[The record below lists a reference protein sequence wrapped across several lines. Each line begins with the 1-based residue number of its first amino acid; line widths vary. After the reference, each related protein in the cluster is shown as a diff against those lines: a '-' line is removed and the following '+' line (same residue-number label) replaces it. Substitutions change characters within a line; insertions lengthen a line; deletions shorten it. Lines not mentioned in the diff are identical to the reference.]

1 MNNKD
6 LFSNKAEYYDSFRP
20 SYAEAFI
27 QEMIAR
33 KVIGEGMT
41 VADIGAGTGILTCQL
56 AGIGADVIAVEPNE
70 QMIEKAILNTRE
82 MGVKVIKGSAEDIPI
97 EDRSVD
103 SVFVGQA
110 FHWFNPVL
118 FKKECRRILK
128 RNGTVVLVWN
138 RKSAGEMESERKR
151 IVNSYEHAVDSFHCS
166 WDERLE
172 GISDFFSGKFE
183 MMSFPNDLVETE
195 DVFIGRTLSASHALG
210 VSSPLIDGYISQW
223 HDFFQR
229 FQENGLITTKNETVA
244 FIGHM
249 GKSSKKLVKKEE
261 CSNKEGHSCEQPSG
275 AEAPAGDVGAA
286 PVRDRLSHG
295 SN

>member
-6 LFSNKAEYYDSFRP
+6 LFSSKAEYYDSFRP

-33 KVIGEGMT
+33 KIIGEGMT
-41 VADIGAGTGILTCQL
+41 VADIGAGTGILTRQL
-56 AGIGADVIAVEPNE
+56 AGAGADVIAVEPNE

-82 MGVKVIKGSAEDIPI
+82 MDVKVIRGFAEDIPI

-103 SVFVGQA
+103 SIFAGQA

-128 RNGTVVLVWN
+128 KKGTVVLVWN
-138 RKSAGEMESERKR
+138 RKTACEMESERKR

-183 MMSFPNDLVETE
+183 MMSFPNDLVERE
-195 DVFIGRTLSASHALG
+195 DEFIGRTLSASHALS
-210 VSSPLIDGYISQW
+210 VSSPLIEGYISQW

-229 FQENGLITTKNETVA
+229 FQENGVITTKNETIA
-244 FIGHM
+244 FWGYLR
-249 GKSSKKLVKKEE
+249 KSSRTPVKTKE
-261 CSNKEGHSCEQPSG
+261 
-275 AEAPAGDVGAA
+275 
-286 PVRDRLSHG
+286 
-295 SN
+295 